1 MWSQVIIPIL
11 TMIIGIVCGASA
23 MDMYKTSRWMQKID
37 RKIRVIEK
45 KMKRAKKIEI
55 DVKWRQWNDKILHHE
70 RGLPY
75 RDQ

>member
-23 MDMYKTSRWMQKID
+23 MDMYKTNRWMQKID

-45 KMKRAKKIEI
+45 KMEAME
-55 DVKWRQWNDKILHHE
+55 
-70 RGLPY
+70 
-75 RDQ
+75 